1 MQRGTF
7 LRRQSPYRQKRV
19 YIIAFDE
26 NFNEYIYTLYLIA
39 LGNSSYVHD
48 TRIKKFKHLQK
59 QLLETQPA

>member
-39 LGNSSYVHD
+39 LGNSSYVVG
-48 TRIKKFKHLQK
+48 TRYQDKKIQTSS
-59 QLLETQPA
+59 EAIT